1 MKTKLM
7 LVALLASAAFAQAT
21 PAITPAKAKAPL
33 HLGSVKGVFHRIA
46 QKPSAAPVAPS
57 GQKVVAAGPFLNHP
71 DSAPG
76 PH

>member
-7 LVALLASAAFAQAT
+7 LVALVASATFAQAT
-21 PAITPAKAKAPL
+21 PAITPAKTKAPL
-33 HLGSVKGVFHRIA
+33 HISNVKGVFHKIA

-57 GQKVVAAGPFLNHP
+57 GQRVAAAGPFLNHP
-71 DSAPG
+71 ETAPG

>member
-7 LVALLASAAFAQAT
+7 LVALVASAAVAQAT
-21 PAITPAKAKAPL
+21 PAITPAKSKAPI
-33 HLGSVKGVFHRIA
+33 HLGSVKGLLHKIV

-57 GQKVVAAGPFLNHP
+57 GQKVAAAGPFLNHQET
-71 DSAPG
+71 APG